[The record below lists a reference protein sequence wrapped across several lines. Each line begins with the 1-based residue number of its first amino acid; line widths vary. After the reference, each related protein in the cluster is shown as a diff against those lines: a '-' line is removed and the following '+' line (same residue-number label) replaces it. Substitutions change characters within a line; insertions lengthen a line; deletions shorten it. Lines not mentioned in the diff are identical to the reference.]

1 MSETREKLAPLQV
14 ELLYF
19 EGCPSYKTAW
29 LELLEVISEHDLD
42 VTVRPVKVDSP
53 EKAKTLHFAG
63 SPSLKVNG
71 VDLERYEGAGV
82 LACRVYEENGGKG
95 WPSKQLLRE
104 RLMEG
109 VQYRAGT

>member
-1 MSETREKLAPLQV
+1 MSETRDKPAPLHV

-42 VTVRPVKVDSP
+42 VTVRPVKVESP

-71 VDLERYEGAGV
+71 TDLERYEGAGV
-82 LACRVYEENGGKG
+82 MACRVYEENGGKG
-95 WPSKQLLRE
+95 WPSKRLLRE
-104 RLMEG
+104 RLIEEVKRHEG
-109 VQYRAGT
+109 A